1 MTISA
6 LDQAAAEFRA
16 ALLRRDDA
24 ALKRLMTAYQP
35 AYTRMQARVAAL
47 TAQIAT
53 AQAAGE
59 TVRPSWLVE
68 RGRLETLQHQ
78 IVSEWAR
85 FADVAEQVITDTQR
99 AAVVAAHAE
108 AHQLTL
114 AALHDARVTTG
125 ADVVRLP
132 VAALHELIGVLGD
145 GSPLRTLL
153 DKLGQQA
160 AQDVGDTLTHAVAVG
175 RNPRRTARDIQDALG
190 GNLNRALTIARTEQ
204 MRAYRTAS
212 LRNYQENSDI
222 LRGWAWRASPSR
234 RTCPVCLAM
243 DGTEHGLDDP
253 FASHQCC
260 RCCPVPLLRDRETPP
275 HETGAEWFAKQDEAT
290 QREMLG
296 PGKQKLY
303 AEGKLTLADLVG
315 VKEDAQWG
323 RSRYQRSLR
332 DIQSGRETP
341 TQHSFRSNLPNNPPT
356 PPNNLPTVA
365 LAHDRVQSLRG
376 MERMRAAEMAI
387 VDRPVEYGFGYDRQ
401 GTVVINRRGD
411 AQAFRLTDE
420 EMRQLQGG
428 IFTHNHPRDGSF
440 SGDDILLLHQLQL
453 TELRVIGRGDD
464 GVIYRYS
471 VRPDQAFYR
480 LNRTTIGSVLSYAES
495 EVLERAKQQ
504 RDQFPT
510 QQAAARWYLDRVMR
524 YTNALLGMR
533 YQAPINYVQEVVDE

>member
-6 LDQAAAEFRA
+6 LDQAAADFRA

-99 AAVVAAHAE
+99 AAVVAAHTE

-204 MRAYRTAS
+204 IRAYRNAS
-212 LRNYQENSDI
+212 LQTYQANHEL
-222 LRGWAWRASPSR
+222 LRGWRWLASPSR

-290 QREMLG
+290 QREMIG

-323 RSRYQRSLR
+323 KSRYQRSIG
-332 DIQSGRETP
+332 D
-341 TQHSFRSNLPNNPPT
+341 
-356 PPNNLPTVA
+356 A
-365 LAHDRVQSLRG
+365 LAAAGKREAGVATAAQTFVPPYPIPQSLG
-376 MERMRAAEMAI
+376 AAVTLNAQLQAMRLNQIAALPPGGLEQQIARMAI
-387 VDRPVEYGFGYDRQ
+387 PQALPKLDYHFQRHGHEFGATLPQDYVQMFDEHIRRSDLMYFTGLRQ
-401 GTVVINRRGD
+401 
-411 AQAFRLTDE
+411 
-420 EMRQLQGG
+420 
-428 IFTHNHPRDGSF
+428 S
-440 SGDDILLLHQLQL
+440 
-453 TELRVIGRGDD
+453 
-464 GVIYRYS
+464 
-471 VRPDQAFYR
+471 DQAMMWYLIAPDTGATAQYNETRGVYWSFFQPKDP
-480 LNRTTIGSVLSYAES
+480 IV
-495 EVLERAKQQ
+495 
-504 RDQFPT
+504 
-510 QQAAARWYLDRVMR
+510 YLDRG
-524 YTNALLGMR
+524 LLWWVEIT
-533 YQAPINYVQEVVDE
+533 QAGGQWIAQPWR